1 MKRYGVVPDLRRHV
15 NRPVQ
20 MLESLALEKL
30 KLEGLTQRREDNKM
44 WS

>member
-1 MKRYGVVPDLRRHV
+1 LNPLHGVQFAIH
-15 NRPVQ
+15 
-20 MLESLALEKL
+20 AKL